1 MSIQFLP
8 ASLKLKIL
16 SRDSDMKIPENIFDP
31 KHYSDVRLPVMQAN
45 LLPPWCYTSQE
56 FYEREVQEIFMKIF
70 SKINQYAG
78 KKPFNHWASK
88 IAVNTCYDRLR
99 KKKIRPELI
108 YGERAVQTAIKP
120 KLSYSRR
127 LKATENELIDE
138 LIQELLSTL
147 NEQER
152 TVVRLTELKEKT
164 VKEVCELT
172 GWSESKVKVT
182 KMRARKKLQSAMIN
196 LEKNPLKP
204 LNSVGISN

>member
-1 MSIQFLP
+1 MENPVNRIV
-8 ASLKLKIL
+8 SLAKKGNQHACEELI
-16 SRDSDMKIPENIFDP
+16 DML
-31 KHYSDVRLPVMQAN
+31 YPVLEPIARKN
-45 LLPPWCYTSQE
+45 LTLGDEKQDLL
-56 FYEREVQEIFMKIF
+56 QEIFMKIF
-70 SKINQYAG
+70 SKIHQYAG
-78 KKPFNHWASK
+78 QKPLGHWAAK

-99 KKKIRPELI
+99 KKRIRPELI

-127 LKATENELIDE
+127 IRSTENELIEE

-147 NEQER
+147 NEKER
-152 TVVRLTELKEKT
+152 TVIQLMELKEKT
-164 VKEVCELT
+164 VKEVCQLT

-204 LNSVGISN
+204 LSSVGIAY

>member
-1 MSIQFLP
+1 MENPVNRIV
-8 ASLKLKIL
+8 SLAIEGNQHACEELI
-16 SRDSDMKIPENIFDP
+16 DML
-31 KHYSDVRLPVMQAN
+31 YPVLEPIARKN
-45 LLPPWCYTSQE
+45 LTLGDEKQDLL
-56 FYEREVQEIFMKIF
+56 QEIFMKIF
-70 SKINQYAG
+70 SKIHQYAG
-78 KKPFNHWASK
+78 RKPLGHWAAK

-127 LKATENELIDE
+127 IRSTENELIKE

-152 TVVRLTELKEKT
+152 TVIQLMELKEKT

-182 KMRARKKLQSAMIN
+182 KMRARKKLQSAMIH

-204 LNSVGISN
+204 LSSVGIAY

>member
-1 MSIQFLP
+1 MENPVNRIV
-8 ASLKLKIL
+8 SLARKGNEHACEELIDIL
-16 SRDSDMKIPENIFDP
+16 
-31 KHYSDVRLPVMQAN
+31 YPVLEPIARKN
-45 LLPPWCYTSQE
+45 LTLGEEKQDLL
-56 FYEREVQEIFMKIF
+56 QEIFMKIF
-70 SKINQYAG
+70 TKIHQYAG
-78 KKPFNHWASK
+78 EKPFDHWASK

-127 LKATENELIDE
+127 NRSTENELIEE

-152 TVVRLTELKEKT
+152 TVVRLMELKE
-164 VKEVCELT
+164 VCQLT

-182 KMRARKKLQSAMIN
+182 KMRARKKLQLAMIN

-204 LNSVGISN
+204 LSSVGIAN

>member
-1 MSIQFLP
+1 MENPVNRIV
-8 ASLKLKIL
+8 SLARKGNEHACEELIDIL
-16 SRDSDMKIPENIFDP
+16 
-31 KHYSDVRLPVMQAN
+31 YPVLEPIARKN
-45 LLPPWCYTSQE
+45 LTLGEEKQDLL
-56 FYEREVQEIFMKIF
+56 QEIFMKIF
-70 SKINQYAG
+70 TKIHQYAG
-78 KKPFNHWASK
+78 EKPFDHWASK

-127 LKATENELIDE
+127 NRSTENELIEE

-152 TVVRLTELKEKT
+152 TVVRLMEL
-164 VKEVCELT
+164 
-172 GWSESKVKVT
+172 KVKVT
-182 KMRARKKLQSAMIN
+182 KMRARKKLQLAMIN

-204 LNSVGISN
+204 LSSVGIAN